1 MSEPQVAQHHDVQWR
16 EWRSALAGAR
26 MHHAWILAGRRGLGK
41 HDFALAAARELVGMG
56 RDTPVGENDPDIQL
70 LTHLP
75 KDEKEAKKAEKGEP
89 FETKRNIAI
98 EQVRTMQS
106 RLTTRPTLGAYRA
119 IIINPAD
126 DLERNAANALLKSLE
141 EPPQGTFFLLVT
153 HRAGMLLPTIR
164 SRARILRFNPLP
176 ASQVED
182 ALRAQNDMAGAA
194 DIALAARASGGAP
207 GAGLMFLE
215 QELGPAEALMRQI
228 VTEGDPDFVLRGK
241 LGEEIG
247 ARPDRTRLATTLDLA
262 RTVLAQRLEQLDAVH
277 IPSLVDAHA
286 RLVTISGQ
294 AKSYNF
300 DPGFLAM
307 EIGTL
312 LASAAPHRAGPN
324 G

>member
-1 MSEPQVAQHHDVQWR
+1 MSALHEPQWR
-16 EWRSALAGAR
+16 EWRAALTSPR

-41 HDFALAAARELVGMG
+41 HDFALAAARELVGAV
-56 RDTPVGENDPDIQL
+56 RSAPVAENDPDIQI

-75 KDEKEAKKAEKGEP
+75 KDDKEARKAEKGED

-98 EQVRTMQS
+98 EQIRGMQA
-106 RLTTRPTLGAYRA
+106 RLTTRPTLGDRRA

-141 EPPQGTFFLLVT
+141 EPPAGTFFLLVT
-153 HRAGMLLPTIR
+153 HRPGMLLPTIR

-176 ASQVED
+176 VSAVEA
-182 ALRAQNDMAGAA
+182 ALRSAADDVDPA
-194 DIALAARASGGAP
+194 DIAIAAQASGGAP
-207 GAGLMFLE
+207 GAGEALLS
-215 QELGPAEALMRQI
+215 QKLGAAEALMRRI
-228 VTEGDPDFVLRGK
+228 ASEGDPDFTLRGK

-247 ARPDRTRLATTLDLA
+247 GRPDRERIATTLDLA
-262 RTVLAQRLEQLDAVH
+262 RTVLARRLEEPVKRD
-277 IPSLVDAHA
+277 IPALVDAHA

-312 LASAAPHRAGPN
+312 LASAAPLRAPAN

>member
-1 MSEPQVAQHHDVQWR
+1 MSDPNEAQWR
-16 EWRSALAGAR
+16 SWRAALASPR

-41 HDFALAAARELVGMG
+41 HDFALAAARELVATG
-56 RDTPVGENDPDIQL
+56 RDTPVSENDPDVQV

-75 KDEKEAKKAEKGEP
+75 KDDKEAKKAEKGEA
-89 FETKRNIAI
+89 FETKRNISI
-98 EQVRTMQS
+98 DQVRAMQA
-106 RLTTRPTLGAYRA
+106 RLNTRPTLGAYRA

-126 DLERNAANALLKSLE
+126 DLEHNAANALLKSLE
-141 EPPQGTFFLLVT
+141 EPPVGTFFLLVT
-153 HRAGMLLPTIR
+153 HRPGMLLPTIR
-164 SRARILRFNPLP
+164 SRARILRFNALP
-176 ASQVED
+176 VSKVED
-182 ALRAQNDMAGAA
+182 VLHAADPAAGPA

-207 GAGLMFLE
+207 GAGLAFLA
-215 QELGPAEALMRQI
+215 QQLGPAEALMRKI
-228 VTEGDPDFVLRGK
+228 AAEGDPDFTLRGK

-247 ARPDRTRLATTLDLA
+247 ARPDRERLATTLDLA
-262 RTVLAQRLEQLDAVH
+262 RTVLAQKLEDPDPAG
-277 IPSLVDAHA
+277 IPALVDAHA

-312 LASAAPHRAGPN
+312 LASAAPHRATRN

>member
-1 MSEPQVAQHHDVQWR
+1 VSALHETQWR
-16 EWRSALAGAR
+16 EWRSALASPR
-26 MHHAWILAGRRGLGK
+26 MHHAWILAGRKGLGK
-41 HDFALAAARELVGMG
+41 HDFALAAARELVGAV
-56 RDTPVGENDPDIQL
+56 RSALVTENDPDIHI

-75 KDEKEAKKAEKGEP
+75 KDEKEARKAEKGED
-89 FETKRNIAI
+89 FETKRNISI
-98 EQVRTMQS
+98 EQIRTMQA
-106 RLTTRPTLGAYRA
+106 RLNTRPTLGERRA

-141 EPPQGTFFLLVT
+141 EPPVGTFFLLVT

-176 ASQVED
+176 IGAVE
-182 ALRAQNDMAGAA
+182 ATLRAGAGEHGPA
-194 DIALAARASGGAP
+194 DIAIAAQASGGAP
-207 GAGLMFLE
+207 GAGEALLS
-215 QELGPAEALMRQI
+215 QKLGAAEALMRRI
-228 VTEGDPDFVLRGK
+228 ATEGDPDFTLRGK

-247 ARPDRTRLATTLDLA
+247 ARPDRERIATTLDLA
-262 RTVLAQRLEQLDAVH
+262 RTVLARRLEQPSRSE
-277 IPSLVDAHA
+277 IPALVEAHA

-312 LASAAPHRAGPN
+312 LASAAPLRA
-324 G
+324 

>member
-1 MSEPQVAQHHDVQWR
+1 VSDPHEPQ
-16 EWRSALAGAR
+16 WRSWRAALASPR

-41 HDFALAAARELVGMG
+41 HEFALAAARELVATG
-56 RDTPVGENDPDIQL
+56 RDTPVSENDPDVQVL
-70 LTHLP
+70 SHLP
-75 KDEKEAKKAEKGEP
+75 KDDKEAKKAEKGEA

-98 EQVRTMQS
+98 DQVRAMQS
-106 RLTTRPTLGAYRA
+106 RLTTRPTLGEYRA

-141 EPPQGTFFLLVT
+141 EPPAGTFFLLVT
-153 HRAGMLLPTIR
+153 HRPGMLLPTIR
-164 SRARILRFNPLP
+164 SRARILRFAPLP
-176 ASQVED
+176 TGQVEG
-182 ALRAQNDMAGAA
+182 ALRAAAPDADPA
-194 DIALAARASGGAP
+194 DISLAARASGGAT
-207 GAGLMFLE
+207 GAGLAFLA
-215 QELGPAEALMRQI
+215 QQLGPAEALMRRI
-228 VTEGDPDFVLRGK
+228 ASEGDPDFTLRGK

-247 ARPDRTRLATTLDLA
+247 ARPDRERLATTLDLA
-262 RTVLAQRLEQLDAVH
+262 RTVLAQKLEDPDPAG
-277 IPSLVDAHA
+277 IPALVDAHA

-312 LASAAPHRAGPN
+312 LASAAPHRATRN

>member
-1 MSEPQVAQHHDVQWR
+1 MSETDAANLHAAQWR
-16 EWRSALAGAR
+16 EWRAAIGSPR

-41 HDFALAAARELVGMG
+41 HDFALAAARQIVAIG
-56 RDTPVGENDPDIQL
+56 RETPVAENDPDIHL

-75 KDEKEAKKAEKGEP
+75 KDDKEAKKAEKGEP

-98 EQVRTMQS
+98 EQIRGMQA
-106 RLTTRPTLGAYRA
+106 RLNTRPTLGPRRA

-141 EPPQGTFFLLVT
+141 EPPAGTFFLLVT
-153 HRAGMLLPTIR
+153 HRPGLLLPTIR

-176 ASQVED
+176 SGDVEK
-182 ALRAQNDMAGAA
+182 ALRAANDMADPA

-207 GAGLMFLE
+207 GAGLAFLA
-215 QELGPAEALMRQI
+215 QELGPAEALMRRI
-228 VTEGDPDFVLRGK
+228 ATEGDPDFVLRGK

-247 ARPDRTRLATTLDLA
+247 ARPDRARLSATLDLA
-262 RTVLAQRLEQLDAVH
+262 RTVLAQKLENPDTLD
-277 IPSLVDAHA
+277 IPALVDAHS

-312 LASAAPHRAGPN
+312 LASAAPLRA
-324 G
+324 

>member
-1 MSEPQVAQHHDVQWR
+1 MTDPNASQWR
-16 EWRSALAGAR
+16 AWRAALASPR
-26 MHHAWILAGRRGLGK
+26 MHHAWILAGRKGLGK
-41 HDFALAAARELVGMG
+41 HDFALAAAREIVALD
-56 RDTPVGENDPDIQL
+56 RDAPVGENDPDIL
-70 LTHLP
+70 LLSHLP
-75 KDEKEAKKAEKGEP
+75 KDDKEAKKAEKGEA

-98 EQVRTMQS
+98 EQVRAMQA
-106 RLTTRPTLGAYRA
+106 RLNTRPTLGPHRA

-153 HRAGMLLPTIR
+153 HRPGMLLPTIR

-176 ASQVED
+176 MGAVEE
-182 ALRAQNDMAGAA
+182 ALRAENRTA
-194 DIALAARASGGAP
+194 DDAEISQAARASGGAP
-207 GAGLMFLE
+207 GAGLLFLA
-215 QELGPAEALMRQI
+215 QELAPAEALMRRI
-228 VTEGDPDFVLRGK
+228 ASEGDPDFTLRGK

-247 ARPDRTRLATTLDLA
+247 ARPNRERLSATLDLA
-262 RTVLAQRLEQLDAVH
+262 RTVLAQKLEQLDRH
-277 IPSLVDAHA
+277 DIPSLVDAHS

-300 DPGFLAM
+300 DPAFLAM

-312 LASAAPHRAGPN
+312 LASAAPHRAGAN

>member
-1 MSEPQVAQHHDVQWR
+1 VTGANAPQWR
-16 EWRSALAGAR
+16 EWRAALASPR
-26 MHHAWILAGRRGLGK
+26 MHHAWILAGRKGLGK
-41 HDFALAAARELVGMG
+41 HEFALAAARELVAMG
-56 RDTPVGENDPDIQL
+56 RDAPVSDNDPDVQL

-75 KDEKEAKKAEKGEP
+75 KDDKEAKKAEKGEA

-98 EQVRTMQS
+98 EQVRSMQA
-106 RLTTRPTLGAYRA
+106 RLNTRPTLGERRA

-153 HRAGMLLPTIR
+153 HRPGLLLPTIR
-164 SRARILRFNPLP
+164 SRARILRFNALP
-176 ASQVED
+176 TSQVEEV
-182 ALRAQNDMAGAA
+182 LRSQTDIADAA

-215 QELGPAEALMRQI
+215 QELGPAEALMRRI
-228 VTEGDPDFVLRGK
+228 VMEGDPDFVLRGK

-247 ARPDRTRLATTLDLA
+247 ARPDRNRLATTLDLA
-262 RTVLAQRLEQLDAVH
+262 RTVLAQRLEQLDHVH
-277 IPSLVDAHA
+277 IPALVEAHS

-312 LASAAPHRAGPN
+312 LASAATHRAPAN